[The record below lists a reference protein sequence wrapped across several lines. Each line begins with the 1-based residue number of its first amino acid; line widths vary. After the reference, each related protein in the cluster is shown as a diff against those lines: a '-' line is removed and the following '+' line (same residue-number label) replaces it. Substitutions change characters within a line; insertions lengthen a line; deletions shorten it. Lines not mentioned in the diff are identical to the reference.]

1 MSPLTLPWDAA
12 TIRRTPVNARFGPN
26 TGRVLEFIA
35 ELPELSPEQMNL
47 VTSAWKQASSRAR
60 GEAWARLV
68 RGTTR
73 QERYPILAAASLARQ
88 VAIDAA
94 SRLDRPDWA
103 FWAAA
108 HEAAAAIAA
117 SDRIGCH
124 FHTLTGPFAT
134 VMPSLARCLGQGRQD
149 PA

>member
-1 MSPLTLPWDAA
+1 M
-12 TIRRTPVNARFGPN
+12 NARFGPN

-35 ELPELSPEQMNL
+35 ELPKLSPEQMNL

-60 GEAWARLV
+60 GEAWAQMV

-73 QERYPILAAASLARQ
+73 QERYGILAGASLARQ

-94 SRLDRPDWA
+94 SRMDRPDWA

-108 HEAAAAIAA
+108 HEAAAAIAGR
-117 SDRIGCH
+117 DWIGSH
-124 FHTLTGPFAT
+124 FHTLTRPFAA
-134 VMPSLARCLGQGRQD
+134 VIPSLAKHLGQGGQG